1 MPNKGCQMTMK
12 TTSKTR
18 ELQMSYRETGP
29 VEAQR
34 ETHGAEDAETE
45 PSLLF
50 TIFTLILATA
60 AELLDLYLP

>member
-1 MPNKGCQMTMK
+1 
-12 TTSKTR
+12 
-18 ELQMSYRETGP
+18 MSYRETGP

-50 TIFTLILATA
+50 TILTLILATA